1 MSNLSNLPN
10 IGPIVEQQL
19 NQVGIESLEQLKHI
33 GSKQAW
39 LKIKEIDE
47 SACINR
53 LYALEGAI
61 QGVKKALLDEEIK
74 AELKEF
80 YQAVKG

>member
-1 MSNLSNLPN
+1 MGELAKLPN
-10 IGPIVEQQL
+10 IGSTVEEQL
-19 NQVGIESLEQLKHI
+19 NKVGIYSYEALKEV
-33 GSKQAW
+33 GSKAAW

-61 QGVKKALLDEEIK
+61 EGIRKTALAEEKKQ
-74 AELKEF
+74 ELKDF
-80 YQAVKG
+80 YNTHK

>member
-1 MSNLSNLPN
+1 MGELVKLQN
-10 IGPIVEQQL
+10 IGKVVEQQL
-19 NQVGIESLEQLKHI
+19 NEVGISTLEQLKQI

-39 LKIKEIDE
+39 LKIKEIDD

-61 QGVKKALLDEEIK
+61 QGIKKTQLSNEKKL
-74 AELKEF
+74 ELKEF
-80 YQAVKG
+80 YNQIKG